1 MFFQLQLQQLQQK
14 KLNNLIISIVAVCCS
29 CCSKN
34 HRETSN
40 DFMRGGCP
48 GVKVVKVKVV
58 KLVFKTENM
67 TLTSLT
73 LTRMTT
79 LQRYSVTVRNER
91 CALQLKTEGSH
102 LVITP
107 LISMIVD

>member
-1 MFFQLQLQQLQQK
+1 
-14 KLNNLIISIVAVCCS
+14 
-29 CCSKN
+29 
-34 HRETSN
+34 
-40 DFMRGGCP
+40 MRGGCP

-73 LTRMTT
+73 LTKMTV

-91 CALQLKTEGSH
+91 CALQRCS
-102 LVITP
+102 
-107 LISMIVD
+107 